1 MSADVQNRSPWR
13 AARTLAAATGSTLTA
28 LLVHDLNGGSV
39 PPGTALL
46 LLLGSVA
53 VAGTLTH
60 QRVSTSQLLGLL
72 VLCQAAVHLACA
84 GQDMTVGGGQMLTAH
99 LIATAATAIVL
110 TRGEAWA
117 WQLADAFAIRPW
129 RRVIAVAI
137 PVVHAAPHPPSTT
150 RLQSRPRDRAAPV
163 RGPPVGF

>member
-13 AARTLAAATGSTLTA
+13 AARTLVAATGSTLTA
-28 LLVHDLNGGSV
+28 LTAHDLNGGSV
-39 PPGTALL
+39 PPTTALL
-46 LLLGSVA
+46 VLLGSVA
-53 VAGTLTH
+53 VSTTLTH

-84 GQDMTVGGGQMLTAH
+84 GDDMAVGGGRMLAAH

-110 TRGEAWA
+110 TKGERWA
-117 WQLADAFAIRPW
+117 WQLAEALAIRPW
-129 RRVIAVAI
+129 RRLSAIAVPVWHSAPARPAI
-137 PVVHAAPHPPSTT
+137 T

-163 RGPPVGF
+163 RGPPVGP